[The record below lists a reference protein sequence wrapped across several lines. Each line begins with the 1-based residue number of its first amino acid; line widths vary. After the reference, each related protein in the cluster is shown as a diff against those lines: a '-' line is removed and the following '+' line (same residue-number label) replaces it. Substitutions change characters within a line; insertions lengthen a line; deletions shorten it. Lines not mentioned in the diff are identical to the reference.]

1 MSIKIS
7 KPEQQGDDQIMVD
20 QILKYKIFCACGGL
34 PKNPAKNIQFRSL
47 NSKGLIR

>member
-20 QILKYKIFCACGGL
+20 QILKYEIFCTCFQ
-34 PKNPAKNIQFRSL
+34 KNPAKNIQFRSL